1 MLAHKNMRFR
11 KWTIFDKKYRKKEV
25 NVTKIFSDLGL
36 GAKLIA
42 VGDKHSFYIREYLPG
57 RTLKYSDLQDNK
69 TLITLAK
76 ALRKLHKHKEAGE
89 IKDSDPSSPEA
100 QDLVKRIQDF
110 ITENM
115 YTCTDKILRG
125 LGKMYSGGGEFTRN
139 IDGYGGEGT
148 AEFVDQAIQVYCDKA
163 E

>member
-1 MLAHKNMRFR
+1 MLRRF
-11 KWTIFDKKYRKKEV
+11 
-25 NVTKIFSDLGL
+25 FSDLGL

-89 IKDSDPSSPEA
+89 IKPSRTLLDRAEKHFQS
-100 QDLVKRIQDF
+100 LVKKDIATPSGF
-110 ITENM
+110 EES
-115 YTCTDKILRG
+115 YTK
-125 LGKMYSGGGEFTRN
+125 F
-139 IDGYGGEGT
+139 
-148 AEFVDQAIQVYCDKA
+148 
-163 E
+163 